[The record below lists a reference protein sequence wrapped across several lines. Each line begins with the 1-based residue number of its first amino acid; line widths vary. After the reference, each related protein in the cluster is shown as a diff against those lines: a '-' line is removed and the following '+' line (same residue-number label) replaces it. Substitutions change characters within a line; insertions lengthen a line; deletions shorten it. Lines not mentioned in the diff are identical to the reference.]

1 MRNPIDYIRA
11 EALLADVARMIE
23 RQRQRILDEPLMLPE
38 TKQQI
43 REEIE
48 SRIMQIRDLQ
58 RELGIKDN

>member
-23 RQRQRILDEPLMLPE
+23 RHRQRILDEPLMLPE